1 MKTTLSPYNIPWNSF
16 SAFENTFDGVPEKY
30 NETCTKTSFFNKLYQ
45 KMRKWF
51 ES

>member
-1 MKTTLSPYNIPWNSF
+1 MKTTPNPYNIPWNSF

-30 NETCTKTSFFNKLYQ
+30 NEIKTSFFSKLYQ
-45 KMRKWF
+45 KVRKWL